1 MHLKPT
7 YHPRTTHSLV
17 YYQRV
22 LLALIDGIN
31 RDLSQQQ
38 IADLLNESALPSP
51 RGRAWTVVAVRKSL
65 FKLRHAGTE
74 PSKLH
79 AALMHLFFCGTI
91 TRDQANV
98 LITPSRVL

>member
-1 MHLKPT
+1 MHLTPT
-7 YHPRTTHSLV
+7 YHPRTNHSPT
-17 YYQRV
+17 YYQAV
-22 LLALIDGIN
+22 LLTLIDGIN
-31 RDLSQQQ
+31 RDLSQQA
-38 IADLLNESALPSP
+38 IADLLNQKALLSP
-51 RGRAWTVVAVRKSL
+51 YGKPWSVIAVRKAL